1 MPEPLTDEEFEKD
14 NELLLPPVQVR
25 RWIVERMAELVQ
37 HRGYEHLVL
46 APLLEPSETYFPDPW
61 LGGDESLRRLARR
74 LLVYADLEDAEVE
87 VKVHPDDDVGG
98 AVAPAGI
105 GAAVWLVRKQGHT
118 LHLAARVS
126 SLKDPL
132 VLVPATARAVAE
144 GWRALHGLTVGDAV
158 DEQRRVDVTAV
169 YLGFGRL
176 TVDASIRHSTEAQ
189 GGFRLARKK
198 TQLGVLAPQA
208 QAYALAVQ
216 MRARQADGRQ
226 LRALAKGLQ
235 ANQSGF
241 FEAAV
246 EALRRGEPDLAR
258 TLGVPPREQWSDPP
272 DLADLTAP
280 LRTGAHTGVF
290 RELEDGPPPETRRDE
305 DKGVV
310 GMNAGRP
317 VFRVERSKALRL
329 AKMLAL
335 PVVLLGMLA
344 GRMQMG
350 IEIEMWKVG
359 LAAAVLG
366 ILGLGVG
373 RLLPDARCSEP
384 KCGQP
389 LAQDATVCPRCGG
402 TVSGVIHHPRERL
415 AAEEALAREAERDDA
430 AT

>member
-1 MPEPLTDEEFEKD
+1 MAEPLTDEEFETE
-14 NELLLPPVQVR
+14 NALLLPPPQVR
-25 RWIVERMAELVQ
+25 RWIVERFADLVQ
-37 HRGYEHLVL
+37 RQGYEHLVL

-61 LGGDESLRRLARR
+61 RGGDESVRRLVRR
-74 LLVYADLEDAEVE
+74 LLVYADLEEADVE
-87 VKVHPDDDVGG
+87 VKVHPDEDVGG

-105 GAAVWLVRKQGHT
+105 GAAVWLVRKQGDT
-118 LHLAARVS
+118 LHFAARVS

-132 VLVPATARAVAE
+132 VVVPATARAVAE
-144 GWRALHGLTVGDAV
+144 AWRAWHGLTVADAV

-176 TVDASIRHSTEAQ
+176 TVDAAIRHSAERQ
-189 GGFRLARKK
+189 GGFRLTRKK

-208 QAYALAVQ
+208 QAFALAVQ
-216 MRARQADGRQ
+216 MFARQAERKE

-235 ANQSGF
+235 PNQAGF
-241 FEAAV
+241 FETAL
-246 EALRRGEPDLAR
+246 EALRRSETDLGR
-258 TLGVPPREQWSDPP
+258 TLGLPERQQWADPP

-290 RELEDGPPPETRRDE
+290 GQDQEAPPPEERRDE
-305 DKGVV
+305 DKGVT

-359 LAAAVLG
+359 LVAAALG

-384 KCGQP
+384 KCGEP
-389 LAQDATVCPRCGG
+389 LPKDAAVCPRCGG
-402 TVSGVIHHPRERL
+402 TVAGVIHHPRERL
-415 AAEEALAREAERDDA
+415 AAEEALGRDES
-430 AT
+430 